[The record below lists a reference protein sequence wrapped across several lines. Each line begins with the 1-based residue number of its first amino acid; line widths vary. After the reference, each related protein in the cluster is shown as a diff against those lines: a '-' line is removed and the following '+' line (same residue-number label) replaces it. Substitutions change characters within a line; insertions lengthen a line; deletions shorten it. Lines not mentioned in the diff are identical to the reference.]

1 MARSL
6 RRLLVGLA
14 LALTLSCSGPRP
26 QPEGAPPFS
35 PSEIVDL
42 GALVTEDLPE
52 RMLGRRT

>member
-14 LALTLSCSGPRP
+14 LAVTLSCSGPRP

-35 PSEIVDL
+35 PSEIIDL

-52 RMLGRRT
+52 RMLGRRI